1 MQVDT
6 SAERHRRVRLER
18 WGPAQ
23 VNARMTDVMR
33 VYRRAFLDV
42 HEAFPARAEIERTA
56 HARSHL
62 HRPGLRAV
70 AALDGD
76 RLVGVGYGQPGA
88 HGQWWHDV
96 VVTAV
101 TERAGTNSPTTGS
114 PAASRSWN
122 CTSCRPTRATASAA
136 MYCDS
141 CWRTAASARR
151 RCRRWN
157 PTAAGPGVCMRPK
170 ASSPLLSDF
179 RFPGGPTRYAVLAKR
194 LQQ

>member
-1 MQVDT
+1 M
-6 SAERHRRVRLER
+6 RLER

-70 AALDGD
+70 AALEGD

-88 HGQWWHDV
+88 PGQWWHDV

-101 TERAGTNSPTTGS
+101 TGDGRVRVRRRLARQLLRGRRTARAARPIRVRASGGTCCACCWP
-114 PAASRSWN
+114 
-122 CTSCRPTRATASAA
+122 TASE
-136 MYCDS
+136 
-141 CWRTAASARR
+141 RTAALSALEPDGSRARR
-151 RCRRWN
+151 LY
-157 PTAAGPGVCMRPK
+157 TSEGFL
-170 ASSPLLSDF
+170 PLLSDF

-194 LQQ
+194 LDQ